1 MSLRNHGGRE
11 VVKVLTRHG
20 FIADR
25 QRGSHIVLSHGDGR
39 HVTVPRHEP
48 IKEGVL
54 KSIQEQQASPE
65 RTFCVSCNGRP
76 ERKKLLILTSTQPI
90 S

>member
-1 MSLRNHGGRE
+1 MSLRNHGWRE

-20 FIADR
+20 FTVDR

-54 KSIQEQQASPE
+54 KSILEQA
-65 RTFCVSCNGRP
+65 G
-76 ERKKLLILTSTQPI
+76 I
-90 S
+90 SREDFLRFL